1 MTVLV
6 GCINCLCNQPVEL
19 RKRLQ
24 IRFEFH
30 SKLKKNCFLNDTF
43 YILNLKGLKIMSV
56 FDELKKL
63 LSIKEETESKNIG
76 NFF

>member
-1 MTVLV
+1 MKKTNSFISRFTVILNELKNNSNQQSATYLTVLV

-30 SKLKKNCFLNDTF
+30 SNSKKNCF
-43 YILNLKGLKIMSV
+43 
-56 FDELKKL
+56 
-63 LSIKEETESKNIG
+63 
-76 NFF
+76 FF